1 MAKFHVEIAL
11 LSGRTAHI
19 LASPYSSV
27 RQVMLDAGKELR
39 IAIGTLT
46 RQEARGKIH
55 GNLRVPPP
63 MPRLPPKK

>member
-1 MAKFHVEIAL
+1 MAEFHVEIAL

-19 LASPYSSV
+19 RASPYSSV

-46 RQEARGKIH
+46 RQEARGKIM
-55 GNLRVPPP
+55 GI
-63 MPRLPPKK
+63 